1 MSQTISLN
9 AADGHALDAY
19 LAQPTGTPK
28 AGIVVL
34 QEIFGVTS
42 HIRSVA
48 DGFAKDG
55 YLTLA
60 PALFDRARKH
70 VDYNYDATGMQEGF
84 GIAKSLPLDGT
95 LADIQAAI
103 VYLRQQP
110 GIKKVGVV
118 GYCWGG
124 KLAWLS
130 NTRLHPDATVSYY
143 PGGIQ
148 EFITEK
154 STCPAIFHFGLE
166 DTHITQNVV
175 EQVRHEYPG
184 FAVYVY
190 EGASHAF
197 NRDADSKSYR
207 KEAATLARQRTLTHF
222 EEHLIAAKHF

>member
-1 MSQTISLN
+1 MSQTVSLK

-84 GIAKSLPLDGT
+84 GIVKSLPLDGT

-118 GYCWGG
+118 G
-124 KLAWLS
+124 
-130 NTRLHPDATVSYY
+130 
-143 PGGIQ
+143 
-148 EFITEK
+148 
-154 STCPAIFHFGLE
+154 
-166 DTHITQNVV
+166 
-175 EQVRHEYPG
+175 
-184 FAVYVY
+184 
-190 EGASHAF
+190 
-197 NRDADSKSYR
+197 
-207 KEAATLARQRTLTHF
+207 
-222 EEHLIAAKHF
+222 